1 MNMTFNDR
9 RVLEPLEIFKELSKN
24 QKGLELDSTDIKL
37 EFKLSNLPIPNSKYS
52 KFYQKT
58 KANYPIKVVDNEL
71 YREIN
76 GILVPEAMYLYGI
89 IYRKLARK
97 NKIHIELPEYTHP
110 TFGYFG
116 YLNGVLINLPLG
128 SDILEYYHKNERLYY
143 ISNHFYVKSTLRTI
157 EGKIDGVECIG
168 YFIINTNDKEHE
180 LRVPLFGIRIK
191 YIESDGYGNTYYRIP
206 GGFMSYKPGKR
217 AIIYSTN
224 LPYSEQYII
233 YTKKLAGGI
242 LIRRF
247 RDLIHIELDSYDS
260 NFL

>member
-1 MNMTFNDR
+1 MIFNDR
-9 RVLEPLEIFKELSKN
+9 RVLEPLEIFKELPKN
-24 QKGLELDSTDIKL
+24 QKGLELDSADMKL
-37 EFKLSNLPIPNSKYS
+37 ELKLSNLPIPNSRYS

-58 KANYPIKVVDNEL
+58 KADYPIKIVDNEP

-76 GILVPEAMYLYGI
+76 GVLVPETMYLYGI

-116 YLNGVLINLPLG
+116 YFNGVLINLPLG

-143 ISNHFYVKSTLRTI
+143 ISNHFYVKNTLRTI
-157 EGKIDGVECIG
+157 EGKTGKIECIG
-168 YFIINTNDKEHE
+168 YFIIYTNHKEQE
-180 LRVPLFGIRIK
+180 LRVPLFGIKIN
-191 YIESDGYGNTYYRIP
+191 YIETDGYGNTYYIIP

-224 LPYSEQYII
+224 LPNSEPYII